1 MVTLNIFVHQGN
13 N

>member
-13 N
+13 I